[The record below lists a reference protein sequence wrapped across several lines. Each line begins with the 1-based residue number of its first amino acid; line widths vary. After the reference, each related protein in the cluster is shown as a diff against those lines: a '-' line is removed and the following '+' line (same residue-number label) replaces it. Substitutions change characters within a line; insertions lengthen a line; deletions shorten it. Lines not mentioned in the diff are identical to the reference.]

1 MLDKFVDTLVNAGP
15 LGILCAIL
23 MAAFAVAAKT
33 ITTLFKLYQD
43 AQEKRIA
50 EALKAQDITQQQIA
64 IIQGIKELLQQ
75 QRR

>member
-1 MLDKFVDTLVNAGP
+1 MIDKFVDTLVASGP

-23 MAAFAVAAKT
+23 IAAFSVAAKT
-33 ITTLFKLYQD
+33 IAVLFKLYQD

-50 EALKAQDITQQQIA
+50 EALKAQEITQQQIA

-75 QRR
+75 RR